1 MSTQADCP
9 RPQRTTH
16 SLSLLVGA
24 LLAASSFWLAG
35 CAGLVK
41 SSSTSPPPTLTISY
55 PGSTNVTT
63 TGAAVNWQTN
73 VPATSQVE
81 FGTTT
86 AYGSTTT
93 VDSTMVTSHQQGLSN
108 LKPATIYHYRVHS
121 TDANNN
127 PAVSYDLT
135 FTTATTPD
143 TTPPTVSISSPA
155 NGVTVS
161 GTITVTANASDNV
174 GVASVQFLLDGAN
187 LGSLD
192 TTSPYSVSWNTTAA
206 SNASH
211 TLKAI
216 AKDAAG
222 NSTTSAGVTV
232 TVNNLA
238 DTTPPSVPTSLTATA
253 ISSSQINLS
262 WTASTDNVGVTGY
275 NVYRGGTKIGT
286 STTTS
291 YSDTGLTAST
301 TYSYTVA
308 AFDAASNTSAQSASA
323 SATTLS
329 SSGGGIPPTLGWYQ
343 IPNTQLLSVCPD
355 PNLYPGISGA
365 EGCKGVIDDWSG
377 GAGDTKRNRL
387 IIWGGGHNGYY
398 GNEVYALDLNALT
411 ITRLNN
417 PSPPNQTGSCIETL
431 SDGNPNS
438 RHTYGDLA
446 YSANLDQMF
455 TYTGS
460 LACSNGAAS
469 TAVWT
474 LDLSTLKWTEKIAST
489 LTPNGGFSASDYDPN
504 SGNVFVHTNSWG
516 MFGRYS
522 PGTGTMSTLAT
533 FEDTNYNLSAVVDPK
548 RKFFFMFG
556 MGQAFG
562 IDISG
567 ADAAYKLQTRSATG
581 CSFIGPNAPGV
592 AYDPV
597 QDRIVGW
604 SGGNTAYLYN
614 PDTDACTSVTYP
626 NGPGS
631 QNANGTFGRFR
642 YFPAPGVFALV
653 NSASQNAY
661 TLRLTPPSG
670 TGSGPVISGVS
681 ATSITTSA
689 ATITWTTD
697 VGATSQV
704 EYGTTTSYGTL
715 TTLNATLVTSHAVA
729 LAGLATNTLYHYRVH
744 SKNSTGVE
752 SISGDFAFQTNNT
765 TDTTPPT
772 VSITAPAANATV
784 SGTVPVSANA
794 TDNVAVAQVQFLLD
808 GVNLGAAVTTAPYTV
823 SWDTTT
829 ATNST
834 HTLTAA
840 ATDTSGNVGN
850 ATGVTVTVSNS
861 TDLALADFQA
871 RCAAPGVL
879 RCEGWD
885 NPADFTP
892 ASGGGGYASGLYPA
906 DDGTFQGVQDTSV
919 KLSGAGS
926 LKFVIRAGSV
936 RPLGTNPTG
945 FWRAN
950 FGPDTAVTQ
959 FGPHTTLYMQFRLR
973 LDPNMINYN
982 WTQVSG
988 QGWKVF
994 IAYGP
999 IPGPSCTGAQFVQE
1013 NTNQTNVATGYASC
1027 GSPALDTNNGVPPML
1042 IEQGDYNCPY
1052 NSAGGYTSNAN
1063 CFAYPTNT
1071 WMTEYWVVQI
1081 GDWGQPNTSFQA
1093 WIAPDGQ
1100 PLKQFINLPNFTFN
1114 SGAAVGDALE
1124 SILLQPYFSGATGA
1138 TTSPASAMW
1147 FDELI
1152 ISTQPIAAP
1161 KF

>member
-1 MSTQADCP
+1 MTSSAAALTVNAAP
-9 RPQRTTH
+9 VAPTITTPPGNQTVTAGQTA
-16 SLSLLVGA
+16 SFTVVAAGTAPLGYQWQKNGVSIAGA
-24 LLAASSFWLAG
+24 TAAS
-35 CAGLVK
+35 
-41 SSSTSPPPTLTISY
+41 Y
-55 PGSTNVTT
+55 TT
-63 TGAAVNWQTN
+63 
-73 VPATSQVE
+73 PA
-81 FGTTT
+81 TTT
-86 AYGSTTT
+86 A
-93 VDSTMVTSHQQGLSN
+93 DSGATFRVVVTNTAGTVTSS
-108 LKPATIYHYRVHS
+108 
-121 TDANNN
+121 
-127 PAVSYDLT
+127 
-135 FTTATTPD
+135 
-143 TTPPTVSISSPA
+143 
-155 NGVTVS
+155 
-161 GTITVTANASDNV
+161 
-174 GVASVQFLLDGAN
+174 
-187 LGSLD
+187 
-192 TTSPYSVSWNTTAA
+192 AA
-206 SNASH
+206 A
-211 TLKAI
+211 L
-216 AKDAAG
+216 
-222 NSTTSAGVTV
+222 
-232 TVNNLA
+232 TVNA
-238 DTTPPSVPTSLTATA
+238 DTTAPTVPAGLSATA
-253 ISSSQINLS
+253 ASSSQINLT

-765 TDTTPPT
+765 TDTIPPT